1 MLNYLYVALGS
12 AAGGLARVLAGVW
25 LQERLGRVVPHVG
38 AKPFPIG
45 TLLVNISGSFLIGIL
60 IVALAR
66 RSSSNATVLHSLL
79 VLGFCGGYTTF
90 STFSADTMAFIESG
104 AGSLAAMNVVA
115 SVALALLATL
125 AGAAVGRAVLPVR
138 F

>member
-25 LQERLGRVVPHVG
+25 LQERLGGVMPHAG
-38 AKPFPIG
+38 AKPFPVG
-45 TLLVNISGSFLIGIL
+45 TLLVNVTGSFLIGVL
-60 IVALAR
+60 IVVLAR
-66 RSSSNATVLHSLL
+66 RTSNATMLHSLL

-90 STFSADTMAFIESG
+90 STFSADTMALIESG
-104 AGSLAAMNVVA
+104 AGSLAALNVVA

-125 AGAAVGRAVLPVR
+125 IGAALGRALLPVR
-138 F
+138 L

>member
-25 LQERLGRVVPHVG
+25 LQERLGRVMPHSG

-45 TLLVNISGSFLIGIL
+45 TLLVNVTGSLLIGVL
-60 IVALAR
+60 IVVLAR
-66 RSSSNATVLHSLL
+66 RTSNATMLHSLL

-90 STFSADTMAFIESG
+90 STFSADTMALIESG
-104 AGSLAAMNVVA
+104 AGSLAALNVMG
-115 SVALALLATL
+115 SVVLALLATL
-125 AGAAVGRAVLPVR
+125 LGAALGRALLPGR
-138 F
+138 L

>member
-25 LQERLGRVVPHVG
+25 LQERLGRVMPHAG

-45 TLLVNISGSFLIGIL
+45 TLLVNVTGSFLIGML
-60 IVALAR
+60 IIVLAR
-66 RSSSNATVLHSLL
+66 RSSNATMLQSLL

-90 STFSADTMAFIESG
+90 STFSADTMALIESG
-104 AGSLAAMNVVA
+104 ASSLAAMNVVA
-115 SVALALLATL
+115 SVGLALLATL
-125 AGAAVGRAVLPVR
+125 AGAALGRAVLPVQL
-138 F
+138 

>member
-1 MLNYLYVALGS
+1 MLNYLSVALGS

-25 LQERLGRVVPHVG
+25 LQERLGRVMPHSG

-45 TLLVNISGSFLIGIL
+45 TLLVNVTGSFLIGVL
-60 IVALAR
+60 IVVLAR
-66 RSSSNATVLHSLL
+66 RSSSSTMLHSLL

-90 STFSADTMAFIESG
+90 STFSADTMALIESG
-104 AGSLAAMNVVA
+104 AGSLAMLNALV

-125 AGAAVGRAVLPVR
+125 AGATLGRALLPVR
-138 F
+138 L

>member
-25 LQERLGRVVPHVG
+25 LQERLGRVMPHSG
-38 AKPFPIG
+38 AKPFPVG
-45 TLLVNISGSFLIGIL
+45 TLLVNVTGSFLIGVL
-60 IVALAR
+60 IVVLAR
-66 RSSSNATVLHSLL
+66 RATNATTLHSLL

-90 STFSADTMAFIESG
+90 STFSADTLALLESG
-104 AGSLAAMNVVA
+104 AAPLAAMNIVA
-115 SVALALLATL
+115 SVVLALLATL
-125 AGAAVGRAVLPVR
+125 AGAALGRTLLPVR

>member
-25 LQERLGRVVPHVG
+25 LQDRLGGVMPHSG

-45 TLLVNISGSFLIGIL
+45 TLLVNVAGSFVIGVL
-60 IVALAR
+60 IVVLAR
-66 RSSSNATVLHSLL
+66 RTSSTAMLNSLL
-79 VLGFCGGYTTF
+79 ILGFCGGFTTF
-90 STFSADTMAFIESG
+90 STFSADTMALIESG
-104 AGSLAAMNVVA
+104 AGSLAAMNVLA

-125 AGAAVGRAVLPVR
+125 AGVALGRVLLPVR
-138 F
+138 I

>member
-25 LQERLGRVVPHVG
+25 LQERLGRVMPHAG

-45 TLLVNISGSFLIGIL
+45 TLLVNVTGSLLIGVM
-60 IVALAR
+60 IVVLAR
-66 RSSSNATVLHSLL
+66 RTSSSTILHSLL

-90 STFSADTMAFIESG
+90 STFSADTMALLESG
-104 AGSLAAMNVVA
+104 AGSLAALNVVA
-115 SVALALLATL
+115 SVGLALLATL
-125 AGAAVGRAVLPVR
+125 AGVMIGRALLPVR
-138 F
+138 P

>member
-25 LQERLGRVVPHVG
+25 LQERLGRVMPHAG

-45 TLLVNISGSFLIGIL
+45 TLLVNVTGSLLIGVM
-60 IVALAR
+60 IVVLAR
-66 RSSSNATVLHSLL
+66 RTSSSTILHSLL

-90 STFSADTMAFIESG
+90 STFSADTMALLESG
-104 AGSLAAMNVVA
+104 AGSLAVLNVVA
-115 SVALALLATL
+115 SVGLALLATL
-125 AGAAVGRAVLPVR
+125 AGVMIGRALLPVR
-138 F
+138 P

>member
-25 LQERLGRVVPHVG
+25 LQERLGRVVPHSD
-38 AKPFPIG
+38 AKAFPIG
-45 TLLVNISGSFLIGIL
+45 TLLVNVTGSFLIGVL
-60 IVALAR
+60 IVVLAR
-66 RSSSNATVLHSLL
+66 RTSNATMLHSLL

-90 STFSADTMAFIESG
+90 STFSADSVALIESG
-104 AGSLAAMNVVA
+104 AGSLAAMNILS

-125 AGAAVGRAVLPVR
+125 AGAAMGRALLPVR
-138 F
+138 L